1 MDFDKVEKFVLQR
14 LRNELPESIHYHK
27 VQHTIDVINAAE
39 KFAIAEGLS
48 DRELLLVKTAAL
60 FHDTGY
66 IYSPFNNEPIGAEI
80 ARKTLGSYGYTPEDV
95 ELIAS
100 IIMATVWP
108 FNPKTVSEMIICDA
122 DLGYLGGERCHEYA
136 RLLRTEL
143 SEQGKT
149 FSDLEWLDF
158 EIKFLQQHQF
168 FTAAAR
174 ISCDAAQKRWLE
186 ELLEERKMLK
196 K

>member
-27 VQHTIDVINAAE
+27 AQHTINVINAAKE
-39 KFAIAEGLS
+39 FAIAEGLS
-48 DRELLLVKTAAL
+48 DKELLLLKTAAL

-80 ARKTLGSYGYTPEDV
+80 ARETLGNYGYSAEEV
-95 ELIAS
+95 EVVAS
-100 IIMATVWP
+100 IIMATAWP
-108 FNPKTVSEMIICDA
+108 FKPKTVSEMIICDA
-122 DLGYLGGERCHEYA
+122 DLGYLGGEHFHEYA

-143 SEQGKT
+143 SEQGKA
-149 FSDLEWLDF
+149 FSDREWLDF

-168 FTAAAR
+168 FTDAAR
-174 ISCDAAQKRWLE
+174 RSCDATKKRWLE
-186 ELLEERKMLK
+186 ELLEERKKLNK
-196 K
+196 